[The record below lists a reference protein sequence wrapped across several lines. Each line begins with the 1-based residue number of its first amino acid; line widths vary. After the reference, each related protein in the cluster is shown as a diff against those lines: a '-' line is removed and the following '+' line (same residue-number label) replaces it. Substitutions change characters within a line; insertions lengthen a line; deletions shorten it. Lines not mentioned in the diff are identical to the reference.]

1 LSGIEVVEQDRRF
14 IKLARKEVEEK
25 AHRMLEQG
33 MEAQVQ
39 LQSVGLQQYCVFFAS
54 AEPNPGCHSLA
65 SFPQPDLP

>member
-39 LQSVGLQQYCVFFAS
+39 LHSVGCCLQQYCVFFAS

-65 SFPQPDLP
+65 SFPQPE